1 MEADQRNVGYTKYTR
16 NIQEYLVCNRRTNDV
31 KIKSMQLFTVLLRN
45 NSLKESPWSKHVWM
59 ICAISEN
66 FRIPIAN
73 FEANVPK
80 GSEVTT
86 CSESSSCFLFL
97 MCILNF
103 TVFVKEENSAGK
115 IILIVIQFTLQV
127 FLTRLRGT

>member
-1 MEADQRNVGYTKYTR
+1 
-16 NIQEYLVCNRRTNDV
+16 
-31 KIKSMQLFTVLLRN
+31 
-45 NSLKESPWSKHVWM
+45 M
-59 ICAISEN
+59 ICAISKN

-103 TVFVKEENSAGK
+103 TVFFVKEENSASK
-115 IILIVIQFTLQV
+115 IILVVIQFTLQV
-127 FLTRLRGT
+127 FFLFVLNYFNEMYYKSHLYIYLIHFISWIELQNEQRSSEIRANDGRPVKSTLKQ